1 MIPKRKVQNS
11 DSLRNAQGG
20 FNSVRQAQSAVM
32 RISSRILRDPVTGGA
47 THSDG
52 RKQGGSRVSRPFRSI

>member
-1 MIPKRKVQNS
+1 
-11 DSLRNAQGG
+11 
-20 FNSVRQAQSAVM
+20 M

-52 RKQGGSRVSRPFRSI
+52 PEAEGQQGFPPLPLNMKNGGNVECPKMV

>member
-1 MIPKRKVQNS
+1 MKKSKRAMPYWICIAIGALIFAGVAS
-11 DSLRNAQGG
+11 MRSIWTLSEMCIRDS
-20 FNSVRQAQSAVM
+20 
-32 RISSRILRDPVTGGA
+32 VTGGA

>member
-1 MIPKRKVQNS
+1 
-11 DSLRNAQGG
+11 
-20 FNSVRQAQSAVM
+20 M
-32 RISSRILRDPVTGGA
+32 RISNRILRDPVMGGA

>member
-1 MIPKRKVQNS
+1 MPNR
-11 DSLRNAQGG
+11 G

-32 RISSRILRDPVTGGA
+32 RTSSRILRDPVTGGA

-52 RKQGGSRVSRPFRSI
+52 RKQRGSRVSRPFRSI